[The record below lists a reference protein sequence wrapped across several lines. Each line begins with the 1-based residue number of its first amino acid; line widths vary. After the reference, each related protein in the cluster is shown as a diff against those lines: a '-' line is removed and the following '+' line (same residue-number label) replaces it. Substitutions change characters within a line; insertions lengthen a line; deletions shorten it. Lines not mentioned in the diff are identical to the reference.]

1 MSELDLRAVAT
12 ELQQAA
18 LAAVEPAAAVRRHVH
33 REKDAPVLT
42 VADQRYDLRDYEHVF
57 VVGGG
62 KAAVPMAAAIAD
74 ILGERLAEGVIVTKY
89 GHTILQ
95 SPIARLSARDEVS
108 NLQIIEAGH
117 PVPDENSVR
126 GAQAIADCA
135 TRATERDLV
144 LCLISGGGSALLT
157 LPVPGLTLADL
168 QPLTDALL
176 RSGATIHELNTVRKH
191 WSRIKGGHL
200 ARLVAPATLVTLVLS
215 DVVGDPLDVIASGPT
230 VPDPT
235 TVADAQAVLERYG
248 NPWGFPKP
256 QGFYKGIFRETPKPG
271 DSIFERVQHVIVGS
285 NRLAALAAVE
295 KARQLGFN
303 ALLLSTYVEGEARE
317 VARVA
322 AALAKGIR
330 AHSDPLSPPAC
341 LVWGGETTVTIR
353 GEGKGGRNQELALAA
368 ALPLDGW
375 PGILVMAL
383 ATDGT
388 DGPTDGAG
396 AVVTGE
402 TVPRARALGLD
413 PRAALEAND
422 SYPFFDALG
431 DLIRTGPTGTN
442 VNDLLFVLVGW

>member
-1 MSELDLRAVAT
+1 MPAHDLGAVAT

-18 LAAVEPAAAVRRHVH
+18 LAAVEPAAAVRRYVC
-33 REKDAPVLT
+33 REGDALIVT
-42 VADQRYDLRDYEHVF
+42 DRRYDLRDYERVF

-74 ILGERLAEGVIVTKY
+74 ILGDRLTAGVVVTKY
-89 GHTILQ
+89 GHAVGTRLARAQ
-95 SPIARLSARDEVS
+95 SPIEL
-108 NLQIIEAGH
+108 IEAGH

-126 GAQAIADCA
+126 GAQAVASLARQA
-135 TRATERDLV
+135 TDRDLV
-144 LCLISGGGSALLT
+144 VCLISGGGSALLT
-157 LPVPGLTLADL
+157 LPVPGLNLADL
-168 QPLTDALL
+168 QALTDALL
-176 RSGATIHELNTVRKH
+176 RSGATVQELNTVRKH

-200 ARLVAPATLVTLVLS
+200 ARLAAPATLVTLVLS

-235 TVADAQAVLERYG
+235 TVADAQAVLERYRIR
-248 NPWGFPKP
+248 PRRPVPF
-256 QGFYKGIFRETPKPG
+256 QETPKPG
-271 DSIFERVQHVIVGS
+271 DLAFEQVLHVIVGS

-295 KARQLGFN
+295 RARRMGFN

-317 VARVA
+317 VAKVA
-322 AALAKGIR
+322 AALAKGMR
-330 AHSDPLSPPAC
+330 AHGDPLPPPAC
-341 LVWGGETTVTIR
+341 LVCGGETTVTVR

-368 ALPLDGW
+368 ALALDGW

-388 DGPTDGAG
+388 DGPTDAAG

-402 TVPRARALGLD
+402 TVARARALGLD

-442 VNDLLFVLVGW
+442 VNDLLFVLVGAWHSYANGRNDHDES

>member
-1 MSELDLRAVAT
+1 MPELDLRAVAT
-12 ELQQAA
+12 ELQNAA
-18 LAAVEPAAAVRRHVH
+18 LAAVEPAAAVRRHV
-33 REKDAPVLT
+33 RCEGDSLR
-42 VADQRYDLRDYEHVF
+42 VADQRYDLRDYERVF

-62 KAAVPMAAAIAD
+62 KAAVPMATAIAG
-74 ILGERLAEGVIVTKY
+74 ILGERLAGGVIVTKY

-95 SPIARLSARDEVS
+95 SSIP
-108 NLQIIEAGH
+108 NLQIVEAGH

-126 GAQAIADCA
+126 GAQAIADLA
-135 TRATERDLV
+135 GQATERDLV

-157 LPVPGLTLADL
+157 LPVTGLTLADL
-168 QPLTDALL
+168 QTLTDALL

-191 WSRIKGGHL
+191 WSRIKGGNL
-200 ARLVAPATLVTLVLS
+200 ARLVAPARLVTLVLS

-248 NPWGFPKP
+248 NPWGFGKP
-256 QGFYKGIFRETPKPG
+256 QGFYEEILRETPKPG
-271 DSIFERVQHVIVGS
+271 DPIFERVQHTIVGS

-295 KARQLGFN
+295 QARQLGFN
-303 ALLLSTYVEGEARE
+303 AQLLSTYVEGEARE
-317 VARVA
+317 VAKVA

-330 AHSDPLSPPAC
+330 AYGDPLPPPAG

-368 ALPLDGW
+368 ALALDGW

-402 TVPRARALGLD
+402 TVSRSRALGLD
-413 PRAALEAND
+413 PRAALEVND

-442 VNDLLFVLVGW
+442 VNDLLFVLVGGTTAD